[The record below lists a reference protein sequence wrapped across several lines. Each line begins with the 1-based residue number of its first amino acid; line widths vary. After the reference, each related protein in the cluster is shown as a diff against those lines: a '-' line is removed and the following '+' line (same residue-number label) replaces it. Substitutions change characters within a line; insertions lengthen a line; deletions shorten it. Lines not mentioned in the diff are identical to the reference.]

1 LGIPCLLSQFY
12 EDALGLSPNSK
23 NIDTNNNGMLDAT
36 TEDNIPI
43 LKQRK
48 KPWYIRKYGKQ
59 SSDYLYYSKIKSRYY
74 HMF

>member
-48 KPWYIRKYGKQ
+48 KP
-59 SSDYLYYSKIKSRYY
+59 
-74 HMF
+74 